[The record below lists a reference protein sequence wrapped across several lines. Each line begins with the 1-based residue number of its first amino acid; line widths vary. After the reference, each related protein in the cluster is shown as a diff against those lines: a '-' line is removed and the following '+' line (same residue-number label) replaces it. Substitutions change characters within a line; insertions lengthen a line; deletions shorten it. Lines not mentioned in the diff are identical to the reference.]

1 MDPIAILQNRIEQLE
16 AKLGFALNNPADGQ
30 QEDSATANLLNTAQS
45 INNATAGHEKLS
57 EGMQRATELNN
68 YTDPNFVE
76 NMQQNNLKMQEVAA
90 AESVI
95 KHHCHCMHRCKQAT
109 PILESEAI
117 QQVPQ
122 LQKTVD
128 KMHAEAAEVKAES
141 DVVSHGIQEV
151 AETCGTAASKAAEG
165 LAEVA
170 QKVEDVEV
178 KTFPK
183 RRNGLD

>member
-16 AKLGFALNNPADGQ
+16 AKLGLALNNPADGQ
-30 QEDSATANLLNTAQS
+30 QEDSATANLLNAAQS

-57 EGMQRATELNN
+57 ESMQRATELNN

-76 NMQQNNLKMQEVAA
+76 NMQQNNMNIQEVLA
-90 AESVI
+90 AEPII
-95 KHHCHCMHRCKQAT
+95 KHHCQCMHRCKQAA
-109 PILESEAI
+109 PVLESEAI

-128 KMHAEAAEVKAES
+128 KMHAAATEVKAEADS
-141 DVVSHGIQEV
+141 VSHGIQEL
-151 AETCGTAASKAAEG
+151 AETCGTAASKASEQ

-170 QKVEDVEV
+170 QKVEQVEN
-178 KTFPK
+178 KMYPK